1 MSGSDEPTPT
11 NEPQG
16 SAEPDFSVSS
26 NDESHAGPLAPP
38 PNTDNA
44 AVEGDDTPDTPA
56 PPAES
61 AQADDDPIGD
71 DEPPAADGD
80 EPPEFWS
87 AEKKALW
94 AKVTDPEVKA
104 AIKDHVAE
112 VSRNTARKL
121 EENAARVRQAEEAAN
136 AALSK
141 QAEAVQ
147 FWEQNGPVIQQV
159 LQGRWAGVNW
169 DQLANENPAEWAR
182 ARQAFENEQRWLQGV
197 VQKHEAA
204 RQEVAQREQA
214 TVAQHRLA
222 EHQKLAERFPRE
234 FGSPDAARKT
244 YDALGKFLLERGI
257 PADRINAIYEAPVV
271 ELVMEA
277 YKYRRLQNR
286 AKEVTTPRP
295 LQIPAS
301 KTPTRVV
308 PGAAQRAASPADE
321 ATRQA
326 LERLRSGVKLSPEEG
341 ALAFR

>member
-1 MSGSDEPTPT
+1 MSE
-11 NEPQG
+11 
-16 SAEPDFSVSS
+16 SAEPSTPTEPGVVDWGQSS
-26 NDESHAGPLAPP
+26 NDESHITAVPQPEPP
-38 PNTDNA
+38 PNPDNA
-44 AVEGDDTPDTPA
+44 AVEGDDTPDP
-56 PPAES
+56 PPAAEAS
-61 AQADDDPIGD
+61 ALDDDPIGD

-94 AKVTDPEVKA
+94 SKVTDPEVKA
-104 AIKDHVAE
+104 AIREHVAE

-121 EENAARVRQAEEAAN
+121 EETAVKVRQAEEFAR
-136 AALSK
+136 AALGEK
-141 QAEAVQ
+141 EQAVQ
-147 FWEQNGPVIQQV
+147 FWEQNGPVIQQI
-159 LQGRWAGVNW
+159 LQGRWAGVN
-169 DQLANENPAEWAR
+169 LAELAETNPAEWAR
-182 ARQAFENEQRWLQGV
+182 VKQAQEGEQRWLQSV
-197 VQKHEAA
+197 VQQHDANRQA
-204 RQEVAQREQA
+204 LAQRQEMGFQQA
-214 TVAQHRLA
+214 RLA

-234 FGSPDAARKT
+234 FGSPDTSKKT
-244 YDALGKFLLERGI
+244 YEALGKFLLERGI

-321 ATRQA
+321 ATRHA
-326 LERLRSGVKLSPEEG
+326 MERLRSGVKLSPEEG